1 MINLFKLQPL
11 FWKQRKYDYDPG
23 TKGFKLKKIMPE
35 GMVFPFDFGFIQGS
49 LGEDG
54 DPLYIIII
62 LAFQAFSGCIMDC
75 RVIDLS
81 RLIKQKKENYTQR
94 RVISIPEASQ
104 MFGGVKEIKDLPR
117 DIVNQLETF
126 FIL

>member
-54 DPLYIIII
+54 DLLYIIINS
-62 LAFQAFSGCIMDC
+62 AFQAFSGCIMDC